1 VFRVGTMG
9 AAMTIAAR
17 IIRQR
22 IRDRSAI
29 VFSIVTPIGLALA
42 FSVLIP
48 NEFSSFRTHFVV
60 VDQDYGAATQVLVDE
75 VLGALVK
82 ADVVDLE
89 SMADETA
96 AAEAVRDGRAG
107 AAIVIPAGFSDSV
120 QAGSPAQ
127 IRILGGEAAVSL
139 EVARSAV
146 SRFVDNLGAV
156 QLMLATNARLG
167 GSIDPAAVGAAQ
179 ASIHDPAPITVVDS
193 NVASRQAG
201 LATFYGAAMAIMFV
215 FFATQYGALAI
226 LADRQV
232 GTMNRLLAAPISP
245 LAILL
250 GAALASFVLGLISM
264 SVLVVA
270 TTVLQGAAWGPP
282 LLVAALIVAAVCAAM
297 GISMLVGSIAR
308 TPQQA
313 GGLNAIVAIS
323 LSAIGGVFIPVS
335 QAPEQLAQLSQ
346 FTPHFW
352 FLRGIDTLAASTAG
366 LGDIVPSLGILL
378 VMGVATGALGMTRAR
393 RALVPG

>member
-1 VFRVGTMG
+1 MLRIGTMR
-9 AAMTIAAR
+9 AAFTIAAR

-42 FSVLIP
+42 FSVLVP

-60 VDQDYGAATQVLVDE
+60 VDHDAGPASRVLVDE

-89 SMADETA
+89 MLADETA
-96 AAEAVRDGRAG
+96 AADAVREGRAG
-107 AAIVIPAGFSDSV
+107 AAIVIPDGFSESV

-127 IRILGGEAAVSL
+127 IRILGGEFAVSL

-146 SRFVDNLGAV
+146 SRFADNLGAV
-156 QLMLATNARLG
+156 QLMLATDSGLG
-167 GSIDPAAVGAAQ
+167 GAIDPGAVAAAQ
-179 ASIHDPAPITVVDS
+179 AAIHLPAPITVVDS
-193 NVASRQAG
+193 NVASRQAS

-232 GTMNRLLAAPISP
+232 GTMSRLLAAPISP

-250 GAALASFVLGLISM
+250 GAALASFVLGLVSM

-282 LLVAALIVAAVCAAM
+282 AFVALLIVAAVCAAM
-297 GISMLVGSIAR
+297 GISLLVGSIAR

-313 GGLNAIVAIS
+313 GGLNAIVALS
-323 LSAIGGVFIPVS
+323 LSAIGGVFVPVS
-335 QAPEQLAQLSQ
+335 QAPETLAQLSQ
-346 FTPHFW
+346 ITPHYW

-366 LGDIVPSLGILL
+366 FVDIVPSLGILL
-378 VMGVATGALGMTRAR
+378 AMGVVTGALGLARAR
-393 RALVPG
+393 QALVPR

>member
-1 VFRVGTMG
+1 MFRTGTMR
-9 AAMTIAAR
+9 AALTIAAR

-42 FSVLIP
+42 FSVLVP

-60 VDQDYGAATQVLVDE
+60 VDQDQGPASQVLVNE

-89 SMADETA
+89 SMTDEDA
-96 AAEAVRDGRAG
+96 AASAVREGRAG
-107 AAIVIPAGFSDSV
+107 AAIVIPDGFSESV

-127 IRILGGEAAVSL
+127 VRILGGEFAVSL

-146 SRFVDNLGAV
+146 SRFADSVGAV

-167 GSIDPAAVGAAQ
+167 GGIDPATVAAAQ
-179 ASIHDPAPITVVDS
+179 TAIHEPAPITVVDS
-193 NVASRQAG
+193 SVTSRQSS

-226 LADRQV
+226 LSDRQV
-232 GTMNRLLAAPISP
+232 GTMSRLLAAPISP
-245 LAILL
+245 AAILL
-250 GAALASFVLGLISM
+250 GAAFASFVLGVISM
-264 SVLVVA
+264 SVLGVV
-270 TTVLQGAAWGPP
+270 TTLVQGAAWGPP
-282 LLVAALIVAAVCAAM
+282 ALVAVLIVAAVCAAM
-297 GISMLVGSIAR
+297 GISMLAGSIAR

-313 GGLNAIVAIS
+313 GGLNAIVALS
-323 LSAIGGVFIPVS
+323 LSALGGVFIPIS
-335 QAPEQLAQLSQ
+335 QAPETLAQLSQ
-346 FTPHFW
+346 ITPHFW
-352 FLRGIDTLAASTAG
+352 FMRGIDTLAASTSG
-366 LGDIVPSLGILL
+366 LADIVPSLGILL
-378 VMGVATGALGMTRAR
+378 AMGAATGAVGLARAR
-393 RALVPG
+393 QALVPG